1 MRAKL
6 SLLFP
11 LLIAFGLLS
20 GAAPALASPIYN
32 NNGPVM
38 SGPNS
43 VYFIFYG
50 NWSGN
55 SATTLLPNFI
65 SNLSG
70 STYMN
75 ILSSYN
81 RPGTYP
87 NFSTQ
92 VSLGGSLLINS
103 TTNSNLYQGTNLDGT
118 PGSNA
123 AASIYGI
130 VNAVL
135 AGGGFSGY
143 NPASSVFDVLTT
155 TDTTV
160 SGFQTSFC
168 GWHYSTKINQLTTGT
183 QYGFIGDPTGV
194 NNGCQTS
201 TQAIGPSGNAG
212 ADAMASVIA
221 HEFFETV
228 TDPTGM
234 SWFDSTSPV
243 GGGNTGGYENGDMC
257 NFNFGSNLTLNAN
270 GSYSNVTLN
279 NTNYLLQ
286 EQWLNQGGG
295 INYSGGACVTSLA
308 FATSTPEPPALAL
321 LLPALAALG
330 LIRARRRAPA

>member
-6 SLLFP
+6 SFLSL

-20 GAAPALASPIYN
+20 GGARALASPIYN

-55 SATTLLPNFI
+55 NATTLLPNFI

-75 ILSSYN
+75 ILSSYDQ
-81 RPGTYP
+81 PTYP

-92 VSLGGSLLINS
+92 VSYGGSYLIGSANP
-103 TTNSNLYQGTNLDGT
+103 LYQGTILDGT
-118 PGSNA
+118 PGDTGA
-123 AASIYGI
+123 TSIYGI
-130 VNAVL
+130 VNSVL
-135 AGGGFSGY
+135 SAGDLSGF
-143 NPASSVFDVLTT
+143 NPSNSIVDVLTAT
-155 TDTTV
+155 TTTV
-160 SGFQTSFC
+160 TGFQTSLC
-168 GWHYSTKINQLTTGT
+168 GWHYSTQRGQLTTGT
-183 QYGFIGDPTGV
+183 QYGLIGDPTGV
-194 NNGCQTS
+194 NNGCQTQ

-234 SWFDSTSPV
+234 SWYDSISPF
-243 GGGNTGGYENGDMC
+243 GNGNTGGYENGDMC

-295 INYSGGACVTSLA
+295 TNYLGGACVTSLA
-308 FATSTPEPPALAL
+308 FATPTPEPPALAL

>member
-1 MRAKL
+1 MRAKPL
-6 SLLFP
+6 LLWSLLIT
-11 LLIAFGLLS
+11 LGALA

-43 VYFIFYG
+43 VYFIWYG
-50 NWSGN
+50 NWGTN
-55 SATTLLPNFI
+55 TNPNTATTLLPQFI
-65 SNLSG
+65 SNLGG

-81 RPGTYP
+81 QPSLYP
-87 NFSTQ
+87 DFSTQ
-92 VSLGGSLLINS
+92 VNFGGSYFV
-103 TTNSNLYQGTNLDGT
+103 NSNSGLYQGASLDGT
-118 PGSNA
+118 PGSA
-123 AASIYGI
+123 SAASITGI

-135 AGGGFSGY
+135 TAGGFSGY
-143 NPASSVFDVLTT
+143 NPATSVFDVLTA

-160 SGFQTSFC
+160 SGFQTTFC
-168 GWHYSTKINQLTTGT
+168 GWHYSTSFGQLTTGT
-183 QYGFIGDPTGV
+183 QYGFIGDPTSAACEFQSVGP
-194 NNGCQTS
+194 NN
-201 TQAIGPSGNAG
+201 NAG

-234 SWFDSTSPV
+234 SWFDSISLT

-257 NFNFGSNLTLNAN
+257 NFNFGNNLTLNAN

-286 EQWLNQGGG
+286 QQWQNQGGG
-295 INYSGGACVTSLA
+295 PNYSGGACVTSLA
-308 FATSTPEPPALAL
+308 FATPTPEPPALSL
-321 LLPALAALG
+321 LATGIAALG
-330 LIRARRRAPA
+330 LIRRRRAPA